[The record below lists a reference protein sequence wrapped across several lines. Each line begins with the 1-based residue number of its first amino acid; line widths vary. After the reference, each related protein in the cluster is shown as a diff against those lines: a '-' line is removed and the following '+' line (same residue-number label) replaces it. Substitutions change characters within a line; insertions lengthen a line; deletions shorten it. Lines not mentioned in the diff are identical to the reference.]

1 MKQEKYKKAMSIHTD
16 RLHGYA
22 TRLHDFVDE
31 MHDEGISYNDIIG
44 MLEVEK
50 MFRFNESVEY
60 ARNFSLAD
68 MLDELADMFSEEE

>member
-1 MKQEKYKKAMSIHTD
+1 MKQEKYEKAMGMHTD
-16 RLHGYA
+16 KLHEYAMRLHE
-22 TRLHDFVDE
+22 FVDE
-31 MHDEGISYNDIIG
+31 MHSDSVSYNDIIG